1 MCDPF
6 DFQLCW
12 PLESEA
18 HPGSASAA
26 PRLPQANSVATA
38 VIWPITREV
47 SYTLSR
53 SFIDIE
59 DNVHTCFFF
68 FFLGRGGGGGLGDW
82 VMFVLACFMFGIVCV
97 LCFRV
102 F

>member
-12 PLESEA
+12 PLESEV
-18 HPGSASAA
+18 HPGSARAA

-68 FFLGRGGGGGLGDW
+68 FFFGEGGGGGGGGGGEVW
-82 VMFVLACFMFGIVCV
+82 VIG
-97 LCFRV
+97 
-102 F
+102 